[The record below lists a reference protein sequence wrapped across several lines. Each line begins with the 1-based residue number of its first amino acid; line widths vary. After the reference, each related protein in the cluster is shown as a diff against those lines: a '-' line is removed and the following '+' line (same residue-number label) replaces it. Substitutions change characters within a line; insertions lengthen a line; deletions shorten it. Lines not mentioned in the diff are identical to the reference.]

1 MYKNDI
7 WSPKKFIGWPLQKC
21 FRQKSENHPY
31 TNTVPSLKS
40 PHPFIKHFFI
50 ATVKCLFWNIY
61 SCTHILWKWEQFEIC
76 DKQKNINVCQCKKQL
91 HRSVQWVAACV
102 GDNHMM
108 INDKNSCI
116 DSHFLL
122 SLSGTASSYPWSNDQ
137 RLTVTE
143 MLLV

>member
-1 MYKNDI
+1 MVPIIFTGHIMKVYGE
-7 WSPKKFIGWPLQKC
+7 IGPILFFEISKC
-21 FRQKSENHPY
+21 LI
-31 TNTVPSLKS
+31 NTVPSLKS

-76 DKQKNINVCQCKKQL
+76 DKWKNINVCQCKKQL

-122 SLSGTASSYPWSNDQ
+122 SLSGTASSYPWPNDQ